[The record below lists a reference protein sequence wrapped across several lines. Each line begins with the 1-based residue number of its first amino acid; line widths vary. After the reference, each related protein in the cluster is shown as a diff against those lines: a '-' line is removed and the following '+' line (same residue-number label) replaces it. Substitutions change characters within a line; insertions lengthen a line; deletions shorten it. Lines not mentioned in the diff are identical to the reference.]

1 MATLMQK
8 DVLLEA
14 VAIATAKISKSYE
27 KIDETQR
34 INDRVLISKNKTT
47 IIQPMKIYLIM
58 TVRFFYKKILMPTEI
73 MNNIEDYLVSYY
85 TFN

>member
-34 INDRVLISKNKTT
+34 INDRVLISKKQDYYSTDEN
-47 IIQPMKIYLIM
+47 
-58 TVRFFYKKILMPTEI
+58 ILDYDREI
-73 MNNIEDYLVSYY
+73 FL
-85 TFN
+85 